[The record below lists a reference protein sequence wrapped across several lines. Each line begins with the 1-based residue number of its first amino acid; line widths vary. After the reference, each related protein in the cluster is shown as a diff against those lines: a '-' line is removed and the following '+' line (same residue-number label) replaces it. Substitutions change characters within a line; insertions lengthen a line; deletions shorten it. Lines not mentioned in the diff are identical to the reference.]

1 MSSAEIR
8 DERYT
13 SHYDLGY
20 ATPEGELRRRQEVS
34 LQRKVGSSTLAAA
47 NVPTARPFSSRDA
60 KVGQEVAL
68 IGVDYTPSDVPFDPA
83 IKQRQRADERHYNM
97 LVGARHMLQKALDN
111 PNPNQNQRHKA
122 AKARAKIEKT
132 EKQLVDKG
140 MLPAG
145 YVPIR
150 PID

>member
-13 SHYDLGY
+13 SHSDLGY
-20 ATPEGELRRRQEVS
+20 TTPEDELRRRQEVS

-60 KVGQEVAL
+60 KVGQEVTL

-83 IKQRQRADERHYNM
+83 IKQRQRADERHYDM
-97 LVGARHMLQKALDN
+97 LVDARHMLQDALDN
-111 PNPNQNQRHKA
+111 PDQHQRYEA
-122 AKARAKIEKT
+122 AKVRAKIEKT
-132 EKQLVDKG
+132 EKQLVDNG

-150 PID
+150 PIK